1 MKNFKDLVSEVAQPK
16 SPEEK
21 RFKDQHTIELIR
33 HPVAPDHV
41 FTGEIVGKEDAKRP
55 ADKVNDEAD
64 YDKAYAKKK
73 TQTLPQRGT
82 GDGKD
87 LDDVKES
94 KKSITEILGVNKKAK
109 ESDKKKDDS
118 MEEEAGMPSKS
129 HVMDMCKDGLTFAE
143 IKKMHPEADED
154 KLKAMVDACNDELGE
169 GSCSGDRLNA
179 EKKPEKKVKKES
191 DTEAADTLEQQPKVA
206 KPKPSQ
212 VTIKDSNGKTI
223 SLTFKEMLNKVSTEE
238 ELLESPQQEIPMMM
252 KQLEFICY
260 ASNEIADYLGE
271 NVDPEE
277 WWQNKLAEV
286 FSNVKSLYAYAKG
299 EQMVSGRP
307 MGAAK
312 VFAKAFG
319 ESIEAGT
326 FDLENA
332 TSVEIT
338 EEDAAILNKMF
349 EELTETN
356 SKEMW
361 KVMVAD
367 EAGYSEILGFAK
379 NNL

>member
-1 MKNFKDLVSEVAQPK
+1 
-16 SPEEK
+16 
-21 RFKDQHTIELIR
+21 
-33 HPVAPDHV
+33 
-41 FTGEIVGKEDAKRP
+41 
-55 ADKVNDEAD
+55 
-64 YDKAYAKKK
+64 
-73 TQTLPQRGT
+73 
-82 GDGKD
+82 
-87 LDDVKES
+87 
-94 KKSITEILGVNKKAK
+94 
-109 ESDKKKDDS
+109 
-118 MEEEAGMPSKS
+118 
-129 HVMDMCKDGLTFAE
+129 
-143 IKKMHPEADED
+143 
-154 KLKAMVDACNDELGE
+154 
-169 GSCSGDRLNA
+169 
-179 EKKPEKKVKKES
+179 
-191 DTEAADTLEQQPKVA
+191 
-206 KPKPSQ
+206 
-212 VTIKDSNGKTI
+212 
-223 SLTFKEMLNKVSTEE
+223 MLNKVSTEE

-338 EEDAAILNKMF
+338 EEDAALLNKMF

>member
-16 SPEEK
+16 SPEEM

-41 FTGEIVGKEDAKRP
+41 FTGEIAGKEDAKRP

-64 YDKAYAKKK
+64 YDKAYKNKVA
-73 TQTLPQRGT
+73 QTLPQRAGA
-82 GDGKD
+82 GKQ
-87 LDDVKES
+87 VAKEEVEI
-94 KKSITEILGVNKKAK
+94 KKSITEILGVNKKVK

-118 MEEEAGMPSKS
+118 MEEETHMPSKS
-129 HVMDMCKDGLTFAE
+129 HVMDMCKDGLSFVE

-154 KLKAMVDACNDELGE
+154 KLKAMVDMCMDELGE
-169 GSCSGDRLNA
+169 SGCGGDRLNA
-179 EKKPEKKVKKES
+179 EKHPKKKSDKKES
-191 DTEAADTLEQQPKVA
+191 EAADTLTQQPKPA
-206 KPKPSQ
+206 PSQ

-238 ELLESPQQEIPMMM
+238 ELLESPQQEVPMMM
-252 KQLEFICY
+252 RQLEFICY

-299 EQMVSGRP
+299 EQMVTGRP

-312 VFAKAFG
+312 IFAKAFG
-319 ESIEAGT
+319 ESIEAGK

-338 EEDAAILNKMF
+338 EEDAALLNKMF
-349 EELTETN
+349 EELTEIN

-367 EAGYSEILGFAK
+367 EAGYSEILEFAK